1 MIEQTLAELKVV
13 TEHLC
18 NLIDEDI
25 EDVKQA
31 KHESLVQRN
40 EIKIQLMDQLASL
53 KEKLNEELAKKHHAG
68 EDISVYRE
76 SVDDLE
82 LDLRKLYQMNGQ
94 LASIVLPIKEM
105 YKEIIDEVTA
115 LNGGSLVE
123 VRA

>member
-13 TEHLC
+13 TEKLY
-18 NLIDEDI
+18 NSILADI

-31 KHESLVQRN
+31 KHESLVERN
-40 EIKIQLMDQLASL
+40 DVKLELM
-53 KEKLNEELAKKHHAG
+53 EKLSNLKKQLNSELAEEYHSGK
-68 EDISVYRE
+68 DISIYRE

-82 LDLRKLYQMNGQ
+82 GDLRNLYQANGK
-94 LASIVLPIKEM
+94 LASIVLPVKEM
-105 YKEIIDEVTA
+105 YKEIIDEITT